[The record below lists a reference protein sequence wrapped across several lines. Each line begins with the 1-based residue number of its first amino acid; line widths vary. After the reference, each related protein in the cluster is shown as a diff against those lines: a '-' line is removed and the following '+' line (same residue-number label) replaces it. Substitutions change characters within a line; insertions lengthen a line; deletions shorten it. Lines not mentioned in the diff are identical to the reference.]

1 MNEIMKRIPL
11 AILALTLTIPL
22 NAQFMGGSYKD
33 LEDSE
38 TVSALK
44 EHVTFLSSTFLEGR
58 APGSEG
64 ELEAAIYLTEIFDKY
79 GLDVLSGPEGDEFG
93 VMQESGDTLAS
104 RNVIAYIPGYD
115 ASLRNNYIVIGA
127 RLDNTGTSMMTVD
140 GEARKNIYYG
150 ANGNASGVAV
160 LAELAKR
167 LSTNALLL
175 RRSVLLIGFG
185 ASTQSYAGAWYFLNR
200 AFTATDRIDAMINLD
215 MLGTG
220 NRGFYA
226 YTSSNADMN
235 ALLQNVN
242 SELHPIVPEL
252 TASEPFAS
260 DHRAFY
266 DKEIPSIYFT
276 TGRYS
281 EWGSVRDTP
290 SIIDY
295 GNMERELEYIYNF
308 SVSLINGP
316 RLLFRPQEAVSKTL
330 APTVIPYYDCTT
342 KPSFLNSYDPK
353 VFLEQWVY
361 KYLKYPQ
368 EAVDNGI
375 QGQVLV
381 GFVIDEKGKITD
393 VQVLKGVDELLDQ
406 EAVRVIAASPTW
418 KPGTLNGKK
427 VKASMNLYVEFR
439 LEKR

>member
-1 MNEIMKRIPL
+1 MNDIMKRILL
-11 AILALTLTIPL
+11 AILALALTIPL
-22 NAQFMGGSYKD
+22 NAQYMGGSYKD

-44 EHVTFLSSTFLEGR
+44 EHVAFLSSTFLEGR

-64 ELEAAIYLTEIFDKY
+64 ELEAAVYLTEIFDKY

-93 VMQESGDTLAS
+93 VMQESGDTLTS

-115 ASLRNNYIVIGA
+115 ANLRNNYIVIGA
-127 RLDNTGTSMMTVD
+127 RLDNIGTSMMTVD
-140 GEARKNIYYG
+140 GESRRNIYYG
-150 ANGNASGVAV
+150 ANGNASGVAI

-167 LSTNALLL
+167 LSTNALLM
-175 RRSVLLIGFG
+175 RRSILLVGFG

-200 AFTATDRIDAMINLD
+200 AFTATDKIDAMINLD

-235 ALLQNVN
+235 ALLQSVN
-242 SELHPIVPEL
+242 TALHPIVPEL
-252 TASEPFAS
+252 TSAEPFAS

-266 DKEIPSIYFT
+266 DKEIPSVYFT
-276 TGRYS
+276 TGRYP
-281 EWGSVRDTP
+281 EWSSVRDVP
-290 SIIDY
+290 SLLDY
-295 GNMERELEYIYNF
+295 DNMERELEYIYNF

-316 RLLFRPQEAVSKTL
+316 KLLFRPEANPGKSL

-361 KYLKYPQ
+361 KYLKYPD
-368 EAVDNGI
+368 EAVNNGI

-427 VKASMNLYVEFR
+427 IKASMSLYVEFR

>member
-1 MNEIMKRIPL
+1 MRRILSFMTAVLLCLPSW
-11 AILALTLTIPL
+11 
-22 NAQFMGGSYKD
+22 AQFLGGRYQD
-33 LEDSE
+33 LDDSE
-38 TVSALK
+38 TVAALK
-44 EHVTFLSSTFLEGR
+44 EHVAFLSSTAMEGR

-64 ELEAAIYLTEIFDKY
+64 EEEAAAYLTEIFAKY
-79 GLDVLSGPEGDEFG
+79 GLDVLSGPYGDEFG
-93 VMQESGDTLAS
+93 MKQESGDTLTS

-115 ASLRNNYIVIGA
+115 KTLRDKYIVIGA
-127 RLDNTGTSMMTVD
+127 RLDNTGSSTITVN
-140 GEARKNIYYG
+140 GESRPNIFYG
-150 ANGNASGVAV
+150 ANGNASGVAI

-167 LSTNALLL
+167 LATNSLLL

-200 AFTATDRIDAMINLD
+200 AFTASSDIDAMINLD

-226 YTSSNADMN
+226 FTASNADLN
-235 ALLQNVN
+235 AQLQKVN
-242 SELHPIVPEL
+242 STLIPIVPEI
-252 TASEPFAS
+252 TAAEPFAS

-266 DKEIPSIYFT
+266 DREIPSVYFT

-281 EWGSVRDTP
+281 EWSTSRDVP
-290 SIIDY
+290 SILDY
-295 GNMERELEYIYNF
+295 ENMERELEYIYNF
-308 SVSLINGP
+308 SVELINGP
-316 RLLFRPQEAVSKTL
+316 KPLFRPENQIGKED
-330 APTVIPYYDCTT
+330 APVVIPYYDCST
-342 KPSFLNSYDPK
+342 KPSFLNSYDPR

-361 KYLKYPQ
+361 RYLKYPQ
-368 EAVDNGI
+368 AAVDRGI

-393 VQVLKGVDELLDQ
+393 VQVLKGVDELLDD
-406 EAVRVIAASPTW
+406 EAVRVISASPSW

-427 VKASMNLYVEFR
+427 VKASMSLYVEFR

>member
-1 MNEIMKRIPL
+1 MNDIMKRIPL

-44 EHVTFLSSTFLEGR
+44 EHIAFLSSTFLEGR

-64 ELEAAIYLTEIFDKY
+64 ELEAAIYLTEVFDKY
-79 GLDVLSGPEGDEFG
+79 GLDALSGPEGDTFG
-93 VMQESGDTLAS
+93 VMQESGDTLTS

-115 ASLRNNYIVIGA
+115 ANLRNNYIVIGA
-127 RLDNTGTSMMTVD
+127 RLDNIGTSMMTVD
-140 GEARKNIYYG
+140 GESRKNIYYG
-150 ANGNASGVAV
+150 ANGNASGVAI

-167 LSTNALLL
+167 LSTNALLM
-175 RRSVLLIGFG
+175 RRSVLLVGFG

-235 ALLQNVN
+235 ALLQSVN
-242 SELHPIVPEL
+242 TALHPIVPEL
-252 TASEPFAS
+252 TSAEPFAS

-276 TGRYS
+276 TGRYP
-281 EWGSVRDTP
+281 EWSSVRDTP
-290 SIIDY
+290 SLLDY
-295 GNMERELEYIYNF
+295 DNMERELEYIYNF

-316 RLLFRPQEAVSKTL
+316 KLLFRPEANTGKTL
-330 APTVIPYYDCTT
+330 TPTVIPYYDCTT

-361 KYLKYPQ
+361 KYLKYPD
-368 EAVDNGI
+368 EAVNNGI

-406 EAVRVIAASPTW
+406 EAVRVISASPTW

-427 VKASMNLYVEFR
+427 IKASMSLYVEFR
-439 LEKR
+439 LERR